1 LEANGFRPLLAL
13 IVRGRQPLQFIR
25 SHVEH
30 KWSVGDGCVAINPI
44 EFYIDATLSPA
55 LDMRSTI
62 AELSEGS
69 LTLDLFY
76 SWSLKIAA
84 PLSASKRPSSSS
96 TTTTTTTTNNTNNGE
111 VATDAVDNSKR
122 ARLAPAEAVPA
133 EAVEPERAFAAL
145 FTATT
150 PSSATVPP
158 PPARAA
164 SSSRVPVPPPPPP
177 QRPSRQ
183 AVPLLSELSRDVPLP
198 LLGFGSPL
206 RGSIQA
212 DAHSNAN
219 NASESTLDMIGGNS
233 RSQWFVQKSQN
244 QQW

>member
-1 LEANGFRPLLAL
+1 MSRDPNYARITVKLRPRATYVHALLEANGFRPLLAL

-25 SHVEH
+25 SHVER

-44 EFYIDATLSPA
+44 EFYVDATLSPA

-62 AELSEGS
+62 AELISDKGS
-69 LTLDLFY
+69 FTLDLFY

-96 TTTTTTTTNNTNNGE
+96 NNNDE
-111 VATDAVDNSKR
+111 VEADAVDNSKR
-122 ARLAPAEAVPA
+122 ARLTPAEAAAP
-133 EAVEPERAFAAL
+133 PERAFAAL

-158 PPARAA
+158 PPVRA
-164 SSSRVPVPPPPPP
+164 STSSRVPPPPA
-177 QRPSRQ
+177 QR
-183 AVPLLSELSRDVPLP
+183 LLSEFSRDVPLP

-212 DAHSNAN
+212 DAH